1 MAQIS
6 RSESAHC
13 ADTTTKNKE
22 MIRMEEKKIVV
33 MGLTKEQWKE
43 YNELLAH
50 ANKEQIEHMIL
61 LAALKLPEKQGVDPD
76 ESN

>member
-1 MAQIS
+1 
-6 RSESAHC
+6 
-13 ADTTTKNKE
+13 
-22 MIRMEEKKIVV
+22 MEEKKIVV